1 MAIRLIIGCRCY
13 LFSEG
18 LKRLLEDNSDV
29 NTIGIFTEGM
39 DLKEIIKLKP
49 DLILADFNILLGLP
63 ADFAINK
70 KLKILLIDNGSPL
83 VNTQIPE
90 LLSRGVVGI
99 LPPGTDS
106 ILLKKAIKAVSV
118 GELWID
124 RKTLRNILSN
134 EPSMAIVDF
143 TKQEEKIVSLIRQGY
158 RNKEIAQ
165 KLNISEQTVKSHCN
179 NIYRK
184 AGVSDRL
191 QLALY
196 SYRIWPECIKGIR
209 TRV

>member
-1 MAIRLIIGCRCY
+1 MAIRLVIGCCSY

-18 LKRLLEDNSDV
+18 LKRLLEDDSEV

-39 DLKEIIKLKP
+39 DLKEIIKLNP
-49 DLILADFNILLGLP
+49 HLILADFNILLGLT

-70 KLKILLIDNGSPL
+70 KLKILLIDNGVPL
-83 VNTQIPE
+83 INAQIPE

-99 LPPGTDS
+99 LPSGTDS
-106 ILLKKAIKAVSV
+106 ILLKKAIKAVSL

-124 RKTLRNILSN
+124 RKTIKNILSK
-134 EPSMAIVDF
+134 EPSMAIVNF
-143 TKQEEKIVSLIRQGY
+143 TKQEEKIVSLICQGY

-196 SYRIWPECIKGIR
+196 SYRIWPECIKGVR